1 MFGTNP
7 FFIRHEYGVSLSK
20 NFISSSYERTI
31 FNYKYNNKHECHE
44 VGVYF
49 ILLPMV
55 KFV

>member
-31 FNYKYNNKHECHE
+31 FNYKYNNKT
-44 VGVYF
+44 GVS
-49 ILLPMV
+49 
-55 KFV
+55 

>member
-44 VGVYF
+44 IGVYF